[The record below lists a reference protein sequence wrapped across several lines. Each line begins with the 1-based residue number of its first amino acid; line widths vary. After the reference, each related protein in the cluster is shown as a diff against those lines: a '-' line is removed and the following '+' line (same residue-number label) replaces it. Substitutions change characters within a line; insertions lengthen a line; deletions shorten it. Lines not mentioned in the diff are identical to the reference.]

1 LFNRETRGLHSGA
14 YDTGIIGARFADRM
28 FCAAPTRIIGA
39 CPCIRTPSV
48 PMMASTGH
56 LPTGADVKTEQLLEE
71 IREANM
77 SYLILAQH
85 LIRKD
90 KAEALYRLGVSE
102 EVADIIERLSTAQ
115 ILKIAASNMLMC
127 RFRFDDEVVWNLLTS
142 HGRDR
147 GVAGAHAAILMAAAL
162 PEAA

>member
-1 LFNRETRGLHSGA
+1 LRDADSIHRTASLCERSGV
-14 YDTGIIGARFADRM
+14 ADD
-28 FCAAPTRIIGA
+28 GVD
-39 CPCIRTPSV
+39 PS
-48 PMMASTGH
+48 STQRSAH
-56 LPTGADVKTEQLLEE
+56 VKTEQLLEE
-71 IREANM
+71 IREANL

-90 KAEALYRLGVSE
+90 KAEALFRLGVSE

-127 RFRFDDEVVWNLLTS
+127 RFRFDDEIVWGLLTN
-142 HGRDR
+142 HGRER
-147 GVAGAHAAILMAAAL
+147 GVAGAHAAILMADAL

>member
-1 LFNRETRGLHSGA
+1 
-14 YDTGIIGARFADRM
+14 
-28 FCAAPTRIIGA
+28 
-39 CPCIRTPSV
+39 
-48 PMMASTGH
+48 
-56 LPTGADVKTEQLLEE
+56 VKTDQMLEE

-85 LIRKD
+85 LIRQD

-115 ILKIAASNMLMC
+115 ILKIASSNMLMC
-127 RFRFDDEVVWNLLTS
+127 RFRFDDEVVWGLLAS
-142 HGRDR
+142 HKHDR

>member
-1 LFNRETRGLHSGA
+1 LRSADSIHRSAPLC
-14 YDTGIIGARFADRM
+14 RCCCFADDGVN
-28 FCAAPTRIIGA
+28 PT
-39 CPCIRTPSV
+39 
-48 PMMASTGH
+48 STQRS
-56 LPTGADVKTEQLLEE
+56 ADVKTEQMLEE
-71 IREANM
+71 IREANL

-102 EVADIIERLSTAQ
+102 EVADTIEQLSTAQ

-127 RFRFDDEVVWNLLTS
+127 RFRFDDEIVWGLLTN
-142 HGRDR
+142 HGRER
-147 GVAGAHAAILMAAAL
+147 GVAGAHAAILMADAL